1 VTALRVL
8 ALTVLFVTAC
18 GSRGDSAGSATK
30 PASDPVTVRLVP
42 AVSVGMPLEIPAQ
55 GILEAQDELRLGFQV
70 GGRLG
75 TVGVDVGDPVQ
86 PGTKLAELDSRDFE
100 LGLARAEAALDE
112 ARARLGIEGPLQELP
127 GVEEFAIV
135 REAAAVLAEAELQR
149 DRMEELVNQS
159 MRSRS
164 DLDTAKVVLD
174 VARSRLQKARDDVQT
189 WIAVRRS
196 KQVELEVARKRLLD
210 SVLLSPFEGR
220 VAARK
225 ATAGQFLE
233 PGAEVLTLLRTD
245 SLRLRMHVSDLVA
258 GDVRI
263 GQKVVFQ
270 VDGQGASTFE
280 GTVSRMLPS
289 ISRDNRTVMVEA
301 AVPNGDGK
309 LVPGGFA
316 RARIRISESAPVTLV
331 PRAAVASFAG
341 ISRVFRVVDGRATG
355 VQVTLGRVHED
366 QVEVGSGIEPG
377 ALLVADPKGLVNG
390 TPVRVQE

>member
-1 VTALRVL
+1 MRASRVL
-8 ALTVLFVTAC
+8 ALTALLVTAC
-18 GSRGDSAGSATK
+18 GSRGGTDGPAVK
-30 PASDPVTVRLVP
+30 PAADPVTVRLVP
-42 AVSVGMPLEIPAQ
+42 AASVGMPLEIPAQ

-70 GGRLG
+70 GGRLA
-75 TVGVDVGDPVQ
+75 TLHLDVGDPVQ
-86 PGTKLAELDSRDFE
+86 PGTKLAELDSKDFE
-100 LGLARAEAALDE
+100 LGLARAEAALEE
-112 ARARLGIEGPLQELP
+112 ARARLGIGGPLQELP

-135 REAAAVLAEAELQR
+135 REATAVLAEAELQR
-149 DRMEELVNQS
+149 DRMAELVNQS
-159 MRSRS
+159 MRPRS
-164 DLDTAKVVLD
+164 DLDTARVVLD
-174 VARSRLQKARDDVQT
+174 VAKSRLQKARDDVQT

-196 KQVELEVARKRLLD
+196 REVELEVARKRLVD

-270 VDGQGASTFE
+270 VDGQGAGTFE
-280 GTVSRMLPS
+280 GAVSRMLPA

-316 RARIRISESAPVTLV
+316 RARIRISESAPVILV

-341 ISRVFRVVDGRATG
+341 ISRVFHVVDGRATG

-366 QVEVGSGIEPG
+366 QVEVCTGLEPG
-377 ALLVADPKGLVNG
+377 AFVVADPRGLLNG
-390 TPVRVQE
+390 APVQVQE